1 MPAQTAPS
9 KTNARAVLRQ
19 PLCKIGN
26 QNRNYSRTPKDCRWA
41 RRRIKKMAKEFVLK
55 ESDGYLAGDYTPNE
69 VYALMVE
76 FADMHV
82 KAALQAAYKSA
93 RIDVNGEK
101 ALVYGF
107 RTSAGVQTSV
117 AIDKHSITNAYPK
130 SNIK

>member
-1 MPAQTAPS
+1 MALS
-9 KTNARAVLRQ
+9 
-19 PLCKIGN
+19 
-26 QNRNYSRTPKDCRWA
+26 
-41 RRRIKKMAKEFVLK
+41 AKEFLLEK
-55 ESDGYLAGDYTPNE
+55 RGQHPNRDYTS
-69 VYALMVE
+69 LIMIE

-82 KAALQAAYKSA
+82 KAALQAACKSA

-107 RTSAGVQTSV
+107 RNSSGVQTSI

>member
-1 MPAQTAPS
+1 MALS
-9 KTNARAVLRQ
+9 
-19 PLCKIGN
+19 
-26 QNRNYSRTPKDCRWA
+26 
-41 RRRIKKMAKEFVLK
+41 AKEFVLK
-55 ESDGYLAGDYTPNE
+55 DSDGYLAGDYTPNE

-82 KAALQAAYKSA
+82 KAALHALQAAGKSA

-107 RTSAGVQTSV
+107 RNSSGVQTSI